1 MPKRCKNGTR
11 RNKTSGKCEP
21 TNSVRPKSPKT
32 NNKTAKKSPVSPVE
46 KCNKMPEHRIKAII
60 RFEKLLDSTFD
71 AGRNRSPG
79 YYESLE
85 KNLKEFCFPK
95 NFGYKQWNEI
105 SSYNIAL
112 RRAI

>member
-1 MPKRCKNGTR
+1 MPKSNSP
-11 RNKTSGKCEP
+11 NKTKRN
-21 TNSVRPKSPKT
+21 NSSSRSRSSSRSPNRSKT
-32 NNKTAKKSPVSPVE
+32 EKKTVK

-71 AGRNRSPG
+71 AGRNRSSG